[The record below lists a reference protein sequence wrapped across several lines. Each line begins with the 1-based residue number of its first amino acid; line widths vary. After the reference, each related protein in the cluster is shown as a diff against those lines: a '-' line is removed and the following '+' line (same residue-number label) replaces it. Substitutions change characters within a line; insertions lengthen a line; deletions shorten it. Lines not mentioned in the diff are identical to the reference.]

1 MRHST
6 SSGPTLWWRPADA
19 SGPQE
24 ILIEPEDTG
33 QIPTS
38 WSPDGQTLVYTDLF
52 GPDIWMLPLG
62 GEEKPWAFLDTDF
75 EVSGA
80 MFSPDGH
87 WLAYMSNETGRD
99 EVYVQ
104 PVSVTT
110 PGGKRQV
117 SIGGGGEPVWAPDGR
132 DLFYRNGD
140 RMMAVAIETEP
151 ELSVGTPR
159 LLFEGRFLPV
169 LSGDDPGGSYDISP
183 DGQRFLMIKREQDL
197 VPTEIIV
204 ILNWFE
210 ELKRLVPSN

>member
-1 MRHST
+1 V
-6 SSGPTLWWRPADA
+6 
-19 SGPQE
+19 
-24 ILIEPEDTG
+24 

-38 WSPDGQTLVYTDLF
+38 WSPDGQTLVYTDLH
-52 GPDIWMLPLG
+52 GPDIWMLPLT

-75 EVSGA
+75 EESGA
-80 MFSPDGH
+80 MFSPDGR

-99 EVYVQ
+99 EIYLI
-104 PVSVTT
+104 PFSITG

-117 SIGGGGEPVWAPDGR
+117 SIGGGAEPVWAPDGQ
-132 DLFYRNGD
+132 DLFYRDGD
-140 RMMAVAIETEP
+140 EMMAVAIETEP

-183 DGQRFLMIKREQDL
+183 DGQRFLMIQREEDV

-204 ILNWFE
+204 VLNWFE
-210 ELKRLVPSN
+210 ELKRLVPTN